1 MTSVDYLKIK
11 NDLAEHMAKMFLAS
25 PGYQDYIRDRVR
37 QMRKDPSGLWDDMP
51 ELVASKIK
59 HEKEKQIQA
68 KANQAQHDGVCKAG
82 NSESS

>member
-1 MTSVDYLKIK
+1 LDYLEIK
-11 NDLAEHMAKMFLAS
+11 ERIAEHMAKMFLAS
-25 PGYQDYIRDRVR
+25 PGYQEYVRDRVR
-37 QMRKDPSGLWDDMP
+37 TMKKDPTGLWDDMP

-59 HEKEKQIQA
+59 DEKEKQIQA